1 MSHFPTPSTPSPTL
15 DPFNFLNLPEINLL
29 LLEFNTYSPSPD
41 PTPRAQEQKTDDNF
55 LLTLPETDLLDHLV
69 ALEIPTHNPYAIEQY
84 KQSVPLLNNPKASDD
99 DISRGLEHLKNA
111 ASYDY
116 PLALF
121 GLSYYSYCGK
131 FNIQQNKKEAIIL
144 LEKAAALGLDQAQNA
159 LVKLKEQIKYEL
171 ERLFQLA
178 NENDANALFKLGYYY
193 FKGIQ
198 LEQNFGQAYEFLSRA
213 AKQQHAKAYF
223 CIALLY
229 QKGLGREKDLRT
241 AARIFIKSAQL
252 GYRKAQYNVA
262 LCCKKGIGCKK
273 NPEKAFEYF
282 LKAAV
287 QNYMPAQYSLALC
300 YENGE
305 GCSIDPVSAFIYY
318 NIAATA
324 GHKNA
329 QYRSGRCYTNGI
341 GIKINYQK
349 ALEWLQKAAV
359 QNHKEAQEALVELQ
373 TYLDKSKTSEAMKTR
388 GDTAPPKPTSTS
400 PKNEHKRKTRGN
412 NSRPKRVSITK

>member
-29 LLEFNTYSPSPD
+29 LLEFNTHTLSPD
-41 PTPRAQEQKTDDNF
+41 PAPRVQEQKADDNF
-55 LLTLPETDLLDHLV
+55 LLTLPETDLLGHLV
-69 ALEIPTHNPYAIEQY
+69 TLEIPTHNPYAIEQY
-84 KQSVPLLNNPKASDD
+84 KQSVALLNNPKASDD

-131 FNIQQNKKEAIIL
+131 FNIKPNKKEAIIL

-159 LVKLKEQIKYEL
+159 LVKFQEQKKHEL

-178 NENDANALFKLGYYY
+178 NENDAHALFQLGYYY

-282 LKAAV
+282 LKAAA

-300 YENGE
+300 YESGE
-305 GCSIDPVSAFIYY
+305 GLSIDEVSAFIYY

-329 QYRSGRCYTNGI
+329 QYRLGRCYTNGI

-359 QNHKEAQEALVELQ
+359 QNHNEAQEALVELQ
-373 TYLDKSKTSEAMKTR
+373 TYLDKVQASETIKPEGNTS
-388 GDTAPPKPTSTS
+388 PPKPESTS
-400 PKNEHKRKTRGN
+400 PQNEPKRKKSTVDIN
-412 NSRPKRVSITK
+412 AKRVRVKK